1 MYEHISFK
9 SCLLVS
15 LVLLGLSVAPW
26 ITRHTPAPDILAQI
40 EQEGE
45 LVVLTRNGPTT
56 FYEGPNGPAGF
67 EYDLAKLF
75 ADQLGVR
82 LRIVTARRF
91 EDILPL
97 VAQRN
102 VHLAA
107 AGLTVT
113 EARERQVRFGPSY
126 LEITPQL
133 VYRLGRPAP
142 KAPRDLAGGLVEVVA
157 GSSHADRLRELAAAT
172 PFHWFSSPQ
181 DIAGLLARVWRKEL
195 DYTVADSHEVAFY
208 RRYYPELRIAF
219 DLGPPQ
225 PLAWAFPKGTDDSLV
240 QAARRFFQRI
250 TADGT
255 LAQLK
260 ERHFGHIRDFDYVG
274 LRKFLR
280 HTEERLPR
288 YRRHFEGAARK
299 YGLDWRLLAAIGYQ
313 ESHWNHRAVSPTGV
327 RGIMMLTRTTAAE
340 MGYRN
345 RINPRN
351 SIYGGARYFARLK
364 RRLPASIPEPD
375 RTWFA
380 LAAYN
385 LGLGHV
391 LDVRDITRR
400 RGGDPDKWMDVKEN
414 LPLLMDK
421 RWYRQT
427 RHGYARGVEAQRYV
441 ENIRSYYDI
450 LLWQTS
456 AHRAPADAT
465 TLVQSPQRTHIDP
478 SFL

>member
-1 MYEHISFK
+1 MPDRSPVKLFFTVTI
-9 SCLLVS
+9 L
-15 LVLLGLSVAPW
+15 LLGLSSAPL
-26 ITRHTPAPDILAQI
+26 ITRQAPPPSILDQI
-40 EQEGE
+40 QRSGE
-45 LVVLTRNGPTT
+45 LVVLTRNSPTT
-56 FYEGPNGPAGF
+56 FYEGPNGPTGF
-67 EYDLAKLF
+67 EYDLVKLF
-75 ADQLGVR
+75 AEQLGAR
-82 LRIVTARRF
+82 LKIVTPESFDA
-91 EDILPL
+91 ILPL

-113 EARERQVRFGPSY
+113 EERRRRVRFGPPY
-126 LEITPQL
+126 LEITQQL
-133 VYRLGRPAP
+133 VYRHGG
-142 KAPRDLAGGLVEVVA
+142 KSPRDMTMLGNGLIEVVA
-157 GSSHADRLRELAAAT
+157 GSSHADRLRQMAMRT
-172 PFHWFSSPQ
+172 PVNWRSSQ
-181 DIAGLLARVWRKEL
+181 TDVAGLLARVWEKTL
-195 DYTVADSHEVAFY
+195 DYTVADSHEVSFY

-225 PLAWAFPKGTDDSLV
+225 QLAWAFPKGTDDSLYKEA
-240 QAARRFFQRI
+240 QRFFQRI
-250 TADGT
+250 RADGT
-255 LAQLK
+255 LDRLK

-274 LRKFLR
+274 LRRFLR
-280 HTEERLPR
+280 HQEQRLPR
-288 YRRHFEGAARK
+288 YRRFFEGAARK

-327 RGIMMLTRTTAAE
+327 RGIMMLTRATAAD

-351 SIYGGARYFARLK
+351 SIYGGARYFSQIK
-364 RRLPASIPEPD
+364 RRLPEDIEEPD

-414 LPLLMDK
+414 LPLLMER
-421 RWYRQT
+421 RWYRKT
-427 RHGYARGVEAQRYV
+427 RHGFARGIEAQRYV

-450 LLWQTS
+450 LLWQTDS
-456 AHRAPADAT
+456 HRAPANT
-465 TLVQSPQRTHIDP
+465 TILVRSPGLQQNVPPI
-478 SFL
+478 L